1 MSIHHDVVKAN
12 PGLSEKKL
20 SEVKRAVMLRKAHA
34 WKGRLDEQ
42 DKSKEAS
49 SCVPLVKDS
58 PSSLLNLGTIKPVDN
73 LTLKAQQESPSQ
85 DAKPYAGSTLT
96 KEERVAVIVATK
108 MANPDANLDDF
119 ELACRIAL

>member
-1 MSIHHDVVKAN
+1 MSIHHEVVKAN
-12 PGLSEKKL
+12 PGLSEKRL
-20 SEVKRAVMLRKAHA
+20 SEVKRAVMLKKAHA

-58 PSSLLNLGTIKPVDN
+58 PSSLLNLGTIKPVDG

-85 DAKPYAGSTLT
+85 DARPYACLTLT
-96 KEERVAVIVATK
+96 EEERMAVFATTK
-108 MANPDANLDDF
+108 AANPDAKRVDA
-119 ELACRIAL
+119 ERGRAL